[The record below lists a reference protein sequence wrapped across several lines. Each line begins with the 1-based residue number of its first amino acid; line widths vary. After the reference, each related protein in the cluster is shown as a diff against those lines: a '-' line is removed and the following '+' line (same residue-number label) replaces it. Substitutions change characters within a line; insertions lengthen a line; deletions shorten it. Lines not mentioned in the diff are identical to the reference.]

1 MIRENQAEHH
11 EVIFGLAKNKDGF
24 NYSLYLFQKSI
35 LDGKSDMNIIN

>member
-11 EVIFGLAKNKDGF
+11 EVISGLPKNKYGF
-24 NYSLYLFQKSI
+24 NYLLYLLQKSI